1 MAKLNGLHLHVEK
14 ESLMN
19 DVNVPQH
26 PVEKGIKLSD
36 HVERLPQSLSL
47 TGKILRDSGS
57 KVNSVISDITK
68 LQKDGKPITYSGRK
82 VYHNMVVKN
91 FSYDAD
97 ANIANGF
104 NFTIVLQEI
113 RIANK
118 SYTTGSKSAKPESKS
133 GLKQTEGKNTGKQ
146 YHTIKKGDTYWAL
159 GIKYGTPWQTLYE
172 WNKTDPR
179 KLQIGQKIRVK

>member
-1 MAKLNGLHLHVEK
+1 MAKLNGIELHVEK
-14 ESLMN
+14 ESLSN

-36 HVERLPQSLSL
+36 HVERLPQGLSLS
-47 TGKILRDSGS
+47 GKILRDKGS
-57 KVNSVISDITK
+57 QVNSVISDIMK
-68 LQKDGKPITYSGRK
+68 LQKEGKPVTYSGRK
-82 VYHNMVVKN
+82 VYHNMAVKN

-104 NFTIVLQEI
+104 NCTLNLQEI
-113 RIANK
+113 RIASQ
-118 SYTTGSKSAKPESKS
+118 SYKTGSKSAQSESKS
-133 GLKQTEGKNTGKQ
+133 GLKQTQDKNTGKQ
-146 YHTIKKGDTYWAL
+146 YHTVKKGDTYWEL
-159 GIKYGTPWQTLYE
+159 GPKYGTTWQQLYE

>member
-1 MAKLNGLHLHVEK
+1 MAKLNGIHLHVER
-14 ESLMN
+14 ESLIN

-47 TGKILRDSGS
+47 TGKILRKSGS
-57 KVNSVISDITK
+57 QVNSVISDIAN
-68 LQKDGKPITYSGRK
+68 LQKNGTQVTYSGRK

-113 RIANK
+113 RIAGQ
-118 SYTTGSKSAKPESKS
+118 SYKTGAKSAQPESKA
-133 GLKQTEGKNTGKQ
+133 GLKQTQGQNTGKQ
-146 YHTIKKGDTYWAL
+146 YHTVKKGDTYWAL
-159 GIKYGTPWQTLYE
+159 GIKYGVKWQQLQE
-172 WNKTDPR
+172 WNGYDPKKIPIGA
-179 KLQIGQKIRVK
+179 KLRVK